1 MHGIYKIDHIAL
13 KKRMVEKEIGSIQE
27 LADKSQI
34 NRNTL
39 SKILSG
45 RARPSSEAMEK
56 LVYTLNIAPEEA
68 RRIFFGCLQQPAW
81 GRRSTQY

>member
-1 MHGIYKIDHIAL
+1 MTRIYKTDHIAL
-13 KKRMVEKEIGSIQE
+13 KKLMVEQEIDSIQE

-45 RARPSSEAMEK
+45 KVRPSSEAMEK
-56 LVYTLNIAPEEA
+56 LVYTLKIAPEEA
-68 RRIFFGCLQQPAW
+68 GRIFFGNLQQPA
-81 GRRSTQY
+81 